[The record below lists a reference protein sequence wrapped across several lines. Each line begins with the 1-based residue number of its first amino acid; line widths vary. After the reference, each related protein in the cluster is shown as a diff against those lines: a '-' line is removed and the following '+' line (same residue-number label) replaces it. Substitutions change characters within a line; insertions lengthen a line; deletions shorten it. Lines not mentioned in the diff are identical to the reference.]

1 MDKAKLKEELKGI
14 VQESVKE
21 AFDNFISE
29 ACSGKKKMKEQE
41 EEDEGETVEEEESK
55 DDDDDEEESSD
66 EEDDTGS
73 EDITESLTVVASDG
87 KKTTN
92 LKVAN
97 MKELTR
103 IAKAGQYDHFVVKSN
118 TGEEEY
124 MVDKGRLILL

>member
-14 VQESVKE
+14 VAESVKE

-41 EEDEGETVEEEESK
+41 EEEAEGEPVEES
-55 DDDDDEEESSD
+55 DDDEDDDEDSDES
-66 EEDDTGS
+66 EEDDTGEES
-73 EDITESLTVVASDG
+73 LSESLTVVASDG

-92 LKVAN
+92 IKVAN

-103 IAKAGQYDHFVVKSN
+103 IAKTGQYDHFVVKSHS
-118 TGEEEY
+118 GDEEY
-124 MVDKGRLILL
+124 MVDKGRLVLL